1 MKYILYARKSTEED
15 DRQVLSIEAQLVE
28 LQEYAAKEKLEIVA
42 SFCEAKTAKEPGRI
56 KFIERGKAD
65 GIISWHPDRL
75 ARNSVDGGK
84 IIHFVDRGLIKSLK
98 FPTFW
103 FEATPQG
110 LFMLNIAFGQSK
122 YFVDN
127 LRENV
132 KRGLR
137 QKIRNGTWPG
147 WAPVGYLNNAKTR
160 GIDVDSEKAPKVKK
174 LFEMY
179 ATGAY
184 TLHSLANW
192 CKEKGLR
199 GNLGKEIALSN
210 VQSILQ
216 NIFYIGLMKYG
227 GEIHEGQ
234 HEPLISKK
242 LFDSCREVMSKRGK
256 FHYVRKNDFAFLG
269 LMKCASC
276 GCSITA
282 EKQKGH
288 HYYRC
293 TRKKGPCQEKHYL
306 REEILTE
313 QITSY
318 LQKVSLSSQDT
329 EKVLA
334 ALDREQDKARESAQ
348 SEVIVLKEQL
358 SQVEAKLQKLLDIYL
373 ADALST
379 EEYAAKKQSLLSQK
393 VSLSEKITDFE
404 TKGLSWLEPARE
416 FVKSLN
422 QAANLLSSP
431 NPIAMTTFLKNI
443 GSNHILR
450 NREFVFTPKI
460 EYELVAERSEAN
472 QNSLTFPV
480 WCTLQD
486 SNLRPTR
493 CKRVALPT
501 ELSVQDIFL
510 YPVPTCTSFK
520 EFFPPHRITSL
531 IIRLTVNQCP
541 WTMF

>member
-15 DRQVLSIEAQLVE
+15 DRQVLSIEAQFVE
-28 LQEYAAKEKLEIVA
+28 LKEFAAKEKLEIVA
-42 SFCEAKTAKEPGRI
+42 SFQEAKTAKEPGRI
-56 KFIERGKAD
+56 KFAEMLAILESGKAD

-103 FEATPQG
+103 FEPTPQG
-110 LFMLNIAFGQSK
+110 LFMLSIAFGQSK

-137 QKIRNGTWPG
+137 QKIRNGVWPG
-147 WAPVGYLNNAKTR
+147 WAPVGYTNNPKTR
-160 GIDVDSEKAPKVKK
+160 GIDIDLEKSSRVRKM
-174 LFEMY
+174 FESY
-179 ATGAY
+179 ATGEY

-192 CKEKGLR
+192 CKKKGLR

-216 NIFYIGLMKYG
+216 NIFYLGLMKWK
-227 GEIHEGQ
+227 GEIFEGQ

-242 LFDSCREVMSKRGK
+242 LFDSCQEVMAKRGRV
-256 FHYVRKNDFAFLG
+256 HELHKNNFAFLG
-269 LMKCASC
+269 LLKCASC

-282 EKQKGH
+282 EKQKDH
-288 HYYRC
+288 NYYRC
-293 TRKKGPCQEKHYL
+293 TKKKGPCQEKHYL
-306 REEILTE
+306 REEVLTE

-329 EKVLA
+329 AKVLA
-334 ALDREQDKARESAQ
+334 ALDSEQDKAREDAQ
-348 SEVIVLKEQL
+348 GEVIVLKEQL
-358 SQVEAKLQKLLDIYL
+358 VSVETKLAKLLDVYL

-379 EEYAAKKQSLLSQK
+379 EEYATKKQSLLSQK
-393 VSLSEKITDFE
+393 IALSEKITDFE

-422 QAANLLSSP
+422 QAANLVQTDNLSELP
-431 NPIAMTTFLKNI
+431 TFLKNI
-443 GSNHILR
+443 SSNHILR

-460 EYELVAERSEAN
+460 EYKLVAERSEAN
-472 QNSLTFPV
+472 L
-480 WCTLQD
+480 
-486 SNLRPTR
+486 SNLRIPFWCPR
-493 CKRVALPT
+493 EGSNHQPSAPQADAL
-501 ELSVQDIFL
+501 S
-510 YPVPTCTSFK
+510 S
-520 EFFPPHRITSL
+520 
-531 IIRLTVNQCP
+531 
-541 WTMF
+541 

>member
-1 MKYILYARKSTEED
+1 
-15 DRQVLSIEAQLVE
+15 
-28 LQEYAAKEKLEIVA
+28 
-42 SFCEAKTAKEPGRI
+42 
-56 KFIERGKAD
+56 
-65 GIISWHPDRL
+65 
-75 ARNSVDGGK
+75 
-84 IIHFVDRGLIKSLK
+84 
-98 FPTFW
+98 
-103 FEATPQG
+103 
-110 LFMLNIAFGQSK
+110 MLNIAFGQSK

-137 QKIRNGTWPG
+137 QKIRNGVWPG

-174 LFEMY
+174 MFEMY

-192 CKEKGLR
+192 CRKHDLY

-216 NIFYIGLMKYG
+216 NIFYLGLMKWK
-227 GEIHEGQ
+227 GEIFEGQ

-242 LFDSCREVMSKRGK
+242 LFDSCQKVMAKRGK
-256 FHYVRKNDFAFLG
+256 FHHVRKNDFAFLG

-293 TRKKGPCQEKHYL
+293 TKKKGLCQEKHYL
-306 REEILTE
+306 REEALTE

-334 ALDREQDKARESAQ
+334 ALDSEQDKAREGAQ
-348 SEVIVLKEQL
+348 SEVSVLKEQL
-358 SQVEAKLQKLLDIYL
+358 ASVETKLVKLLDVYL

-379 EEYAAKKQSLLSQK
+379 EEYAAKKQGLLSQK
-393 VSLSEKITDFE
+393 MSLSEKITDFE

-431 NPIAMTTFLKNI
+431 NPSEMTAFLKNI

-460 EYELVAERSEAN
+460 EYKLVAERSEAN
-472 QNSLTFPV
+472 P
-480 WCTLQD
+480 
-486 SNLRPTR
+486 SNLQFPTW
-493 CKRVALPT
+493 
-501 ELSVQDIFL
+501 
-510 YPVPTCTSFK
+510 YP
-520 EFFPPHRITSL
+520 H
-531 IIRLTVNQCP
+531 
-541 WTMF
+541 

>member
-1 MKYILYARKSTEED
+1 MKYILYVRKSTEED
-15 DRQVLSIEAQLVE
+15 DRQVLSIEAQFVE
-28 LQEYAAKEKLEIVA
+28 LKEFAAKEKLEIVA
-42 SFCEAKTAKEPGRI
+42 SFQEAKTAKEPGRI
-56 KFIERGKAD
+56 KFAEMLAILESGKAD

-103 FEATPQG
+103 FEPTPQG

-147 WAPVGYLNNAKTR
+147 WAPVGYINNPKTR
-160 GIDVDSEKAPKVKK
+160 DIDVDSEKAPKVRK
-174 LFEMY
+174 LFQMY

-192 CKEKGLR
+192 CKENGLV
-199 GNLGKEIALSN
+199 GNLGKPLVIAN
-210 VQSILQ
+210 IQKNLQ
-216 NIFYIGLMKYG
+216 NIFYLGLMKWK
-227 GEIHEGQ
+227 GEIFEGK

-242 LFDSCREVMSKRGK
+242 LFDKCQEVMAKRGK
-256 FHYVRKNDFAFLG
+256 IQEVRKHHFAFLG

-276 GCSITA
+276 GCSITG
-282 EKQKGH
+282 ERQKGH
-288 HYYRC
+288 NYYRC
-293 TRKKGPCQEKHYL
+293 TKKKGLCQEKHYL
-306 REEILTE
+306 REEALTE
-313 QITSY
+313 QIKSF

-334 ALDREQDKARESAQ
+334 ALDAEQEKAKQDAQ
-348 SEVIVLKEQL
+348 AEVSVLKEQL
-358 SQVEAKLQKLLDIYL
+358 AGVETKLQKLLDIYL

-379 EEYAAKKQSLLSQK
+379 EEYAAKKGQFISQK
-393 VSLSEKITDFE
+393 LALSEKITDFE

-416 FVKSLN
+416 FVLSLN
-422 QAANLLSSP
+422 QATKLIEENNLSELP
-431 NPIAMTTFLKNI
+431 TFLKNI

-450 NREFVFTPKI
+450 NRQFFFAPKI
-460 EYELVAERSEAN
+460 QYELVAERSEAN
-472 QNSLTFPV
+472 QNRLQFPT
-480 WCTLQD
+480 WCEGRELN
-486 SNLRPTR
+486 SHGFYPTG
-493 CKRVALPT
+493 
-501 ELSVQDIFL
+501 S
-510 YPVPTCTSFK
+510 
-520 EFFPPHRITSL
+520 
-531 IIRLTVNQCP
+531 
-541 WTMF
+541 